1 MAWLTTTGVVS
12 AFGIFL
18 DHLCEALGKNEV
30 SASSSLAHS
39 ATLST
44 ATTSGSETSTFIPTN
59 TDDTPD
65 SSTSGG
71 LSPGAKGGIA
81 AGVIVAVLLLVVG
94 FLLGRRYPRRRHA
107 DPAAA
112 AESET
117 GNKPGFAELDG
128 KVGHTGTISNEENEP
143 HIAELDSGPARS
155 GYPTRLSELDG
166 TKALG
171 ELHAIESISMLGD
184 TPTVGSSY
192 APARG

>member
-18 DHLCEALGKNEV
+18 DHLCEAFGKNEA
-30 SASSSLAHS
+30 SASSLPAHS
-39 ATLST
+39 ATSST
-44 ATTSGSETSTFIPTN
+44 ATTSGSETSTFVPTN
-59 TDDTPD
+59 TDDAPD

-71 LSPGAKGGIA
+71 LSPGAKGGA
-81 AGVIVAVLLLVVG
+81 AGVIVAVLLLVAG

-143 HIAELDSGPARS
+143 HIAELDSGPAPS
-155 GYPTRLSELDG
+155 GYPTRLSELDA
-166 TKALG
+166 TRALG
-171 ELHAIESISMLGD
+171 ELPAIESISMLGD
-184 TPTVGSSY
+184 TPTVGSSD